1 MRADTTSESV
11 LQTNVL
17 GLQGI
22 EAAITQ
28 ERRVGE
34 YMVQMPEIMLLRL
47 DEVPPKFRPSAQRK

>member
-1 MRADTTSESV
+1 MRADTTSKSV
-11 LQTNVL
+11 LQTNV

-22 EAAITQ
+22 ETAITR

-47 DEVPPKFRPSAQRK
+47 DEVPAKFRPSAQRK